1 MYCNHCGANQ
11 PDHAVFCSQC
21 GAKLQTQSES
31 TVPSEQEIDKEQ
43 TPVDYLDQLRSDQS
57 SNHTDSEPTLPIA
70 NKPIHRAEPAS
81 STVSLPPSGSPPYRS
96 TSPARHLTWI
106 IPTVLLLGIAGTLFW
121 WYQHQQDI
129 NVQVTQLHQEASQLA
144 LKGQY
149 EPALAKITQ
158 ATTLRPTYAV
168 LTKDQTMI
176 ETANRIHTK
185 LGTVSSNL
193 KQNQLQPAEKSLIT
207 LQKTLD
213 TRKESIFEQEK
224 TLANRNQDLL
234 AVLKVKK
241 ELDQLDTIDALA
253 YKLDEVDRLNNQE
266 AKEVHQLII
275 NKIIT
280 ISMKNAEKLLQQN
293 DFSQATAAVKAGL
306 QYSSKDEKLLF
317 LQKRITSEKEAF
329 ELAEKQRIERAI
341 QQAEEEDLKNRTA
354 GVELL
359 NVDTQLNEYGDIE
372 IYGEVKNVATKPI
385 YSITVYYS
393 GYDAAG
399 NYLFSSSASVEPYDL
414 EPGATGS
421 YSAYEYDWYEEVTVQ
436 IDNITWYL
444 E

>member
-1 MYCNHCGANQ
+1 MMYCNHCGANQ
-11 PDHAVFCSQC
+11 PDDAVFCSQC
-21 GAKLQTQSES
+21 GARLQTQSES
-31 TVPSEQEIDKEQ
+31 SLPEEQEIRNEQ
-43 TPVDYLDQLRSDQS
+43 PPVDYLDQLRSHSSSPSTDSQPSGQDQIHATPPTS
-57 SNHTDSEPTLPIA
+57 SN
-70 NKPIHRAEPAS
+70 S
-81 STVSLPPSGSPPYRS
+81 SSGSPTQLPA
-96 TSPARHLTWI
+96 SPIRHLTWI
-106 IPTVLLLGIAGTLFW
+106 IPTILLLGIAGTLFW

-129 NVQVTQLHQEASQLA
+129 NHQVTQLHQEASNLA

-149 EPALAKITQ
+149 EPALTKITQ
-158 ATTLRPTYAV
+158 ATTLRPTYTV
-168 LTKDQTMI
+168 LTTDQRMI

-185 LGTVSSNL
+185 LTTVSSKL
-193 KQNQLQPAEKSLIT
+193 KLNQLEPAEQSLIT
-207 LQKTLD
+207 LQKALD
-213 TRKESIFEQEK
+213 SRKEPIFDQEK

-234 AVLKVKK
+234 AVLQVKK

-275 NKIIT
+275 TKIVT

-293 DFSQATAAVKAGL
+293 DFSQATAAVKSGL
-306 QYSSKDEKLLF
+306 QYSSKDEKLLS

-354 GVELL
+354 GVELSNL
-359 NVDTQLNEYGDIE
+359 DVQLNEYGDIE

-414 EPGATGS
+414 AVGATGS
-421 YSAYEYDWYEEVTVQ
+421 YSAYEYDWYEEVTIQV
-436 IDNITWYL
+436 DNITWYL
-444 E
+444 D

>member
-11 PDHAVFCSQC
+11 PDNAVFCSQC
-21 GAKLQTQSES
+21 GARLQTPTE
-31 TVPSEQEIDKEQ
+31 PSPDTQEIPNEQ
-43 TPVDYLDQLRSDQS
+43 SPVDILDQLRSDSSSVHADSQS
-57 SNHTDSEPTLPIA
+57 SDTEH
-70 NKPIHRAEPAS
+70 IHSVTSAS
-81 STVSLPPSGSPPYRS
+81 STSSSGAPPQPPASPL
-96 TSPARHLTWI
+96 RHLTWI

-129 NVQVTQLHQEASQLA
+129 NQQVTQLHQEASTLA

-149 EPALAKITQ
+149 EPALTKLTQ
-158 ATTLRPTYAV
+158 ATTLRPTYTV
-168 LTKDQTMI
+168 LHTDQRMI

-185 LGTVSSNL
+185 LTTVSSKL
-193 KQNQLQPAEKSLIT
+193 KLNQLEPAEQSLTT
-207 LQKTLD
+207 LQKALD
-213 TRKESIFEQEK
+213 ARKEPIFDQEK

-234 AVLKVKK
+234 AVLQVKK

-293 DFSQATAAVKAGL
+293 DFSQATEAVKSGL
-306 QYSSKDEKLLF
+306 QYSSKDEKLLS

-354 GVELL
+354 GVELSNL
-359 NVDTQLNEYGDIE
+359 DVQLNEYGDIE

-393 GYDAAG
+393 GYDASG
-399 NYLFSSSASVEPYDL
+399 NYLFSSSTSVEPYDL
-414 EPGATGS
+414 AIGATGS
-421 YSAYEYDWYEEVTVQ
+421 YSAYEYDWYEEVTIQ

-444 E
+444 D